1 MRRKLEYYKLPEEL
15 LNPELWN
22 PILIENVPFDKQ
34 LEFSR
39 LKDAIYLYLTSEEQ
53 VSSILTKF
61 NLSKKRFYSVL
72 DRCLQMKN
80 EYEIYQYEGILN
92 RSNKKYERISYDSVT
107 DKSHVGAFRQL
118 LLNYPSLEQSIG
130 DTHFRRNKKK
140 STRMLRITQ
149 YELFIEELRTL
160 GVKDFEYPFNTS
172 DKAKRSFYNYLKK
185 LDADNYEESMKKE
198 GNEAYQRSKENREPV
213 SLLPQVTRPYA
224 EVELDGHWLDA
235 EFVVTA
241 TDING
246 DTFQVEVIRP
256 WLLVIIDRATRCILG
271 YHLTTSRNY
280 NSQDVLSCIHNAIHP
295 WSPKSISI
303 PGVKYLPDAGFP
315 SGLLEE
321 AEFGVF
327 ETLFMDNAKAHL
339 AEQIQGKLTQG
350 LGVSLCFGKVAG
362 PTCRAIVERFFG
374 TLEDS
379 FIHRLPS
386 TTGSNPNDK
395 KRANN
400 PEEAAESY
408 EITFEALKE
417 IMDVVVANYN
427 ATPSLGSMGH
437 APIHLMKKRFDK
449 GFIVGKLSEDKRNS
463 QLFFAI
469 TYDRKVVANNQAG
482 NYIHINFCNAK
493 YTGIKLS
500 KSKGMIGKSLTVV
513 IDPKDITSV
522 MTFTETGHFFEKLYA
537 EKRWRKIPHTMEDRK
552 LIHRALK
559 DRRFKVGT
567 QDDAVTKYVD
577 YIRQNKDMNKKEK
590 SLATRTMI
598 YRRAEVLDFP
608 LDSKSSAEQESIE
621 EMIQKEKKKISQ
633 QDIFRDTRQFRNVT
647 ID

>member
-235 EFVVTA
+235 KFVVTA

-280 NSQDVLSCIHNAIHP
+280 NSQDVLSCIHKAVLLQ
-295 WSPKSISI
+295 SFPKN
-303 PGVKYLPDAGFP
+303 
-315 SGLLEE
+315 
-321 AEFGVF
+321 
-327 ETLFMDNAKAHL
+327 LF
-339 AEQIQGKLTQG
+339 
-350 LGVSLCFGKVAG
+350 
-362 PTCRAIVERFFG
+362 
-374 TLEDS
+374 
-379 FIHRLPS
+379 
-386 TTGSNPNDK
+386 
-395 KRANN
+395 
-400 PEEAAESY
+400 
-408 EITFEALKE
+408 
-417 IMDVVVANYN
+417 
-427 ATPSLGSMGH
+427 
-437 APIHLMKKRFDK
+437 
-449 GFIVGKLSEDKRNS
+449 
-463 QLFFAI
+463 
-469 TYDRKVVANNQAG
+469 
-482 NYIHINFCNAK
+482 
-493 YTGIKLS
+493 
-500 KSKGMIGKSLTVV
+500 
-513 IDPKDITSV
+513 
-522 MTFTETGHFFEKLYA
+522 
-537 EKRWRKIPHTMEDRK
+537 
-552 LIHRALK
+552 
-559 DRRFKVGT
+559 
-567 QDDAVTKYVD
+567 
-577 YIRQNKDMNKKEK
+577 
-590 SLATRTMI
+590 
-598 YRRAEVLDFP
+598 
-608 LDSKSSAEQESIE
+608 
-621 EMIQKEKKKISQ
+621 
-633 QDIFRDTRQFRNVT
+633 
-647 ID
+647 